1 MKFRRIALALLI
13 MISLITTSLNV
24 NAREFDSKSIRKDTS
39 NGDIYV
45 VNGTYKRF
53 EQIKKTYGKDFDYPK
68 TYFYDDG
75 HVKGTLYVIDV
86 NYANYY
92 LTGTIEVTYRGEV
105 TCYNGCPGDGN
116 FSIEDII
123 ALKGYYINII
133 NSK

>member
-13 MISLITTSLNV
+13 MLSLITTSLSV
-24 NAREFDSKSIRKDTS
+24 DARSFDSKSIRKDTS
-39 NGDIYV
+39 HGDIYI

-53 EQIKKTYGKDFDYPK
+53 EQIKITYGKDFDYPK

-75 HVKGTLYVIDV
+75 HVKGILSVIDV

-92 LTGTIEVTYRGEV
+92 TAGTIEVTYRGEV

-123 ALKGYYINII
+123 AMKGYYINII